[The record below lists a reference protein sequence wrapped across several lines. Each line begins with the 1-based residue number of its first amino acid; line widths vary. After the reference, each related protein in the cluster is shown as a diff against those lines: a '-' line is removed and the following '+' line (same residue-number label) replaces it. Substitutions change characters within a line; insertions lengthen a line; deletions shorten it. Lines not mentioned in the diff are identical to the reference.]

1 MLAYPKTYYMGSPF
15 HLINFPERAI
25 LGIVLLCSFWASSL
39 FGDKVTQS
47 VIVASIEGE
56 VSSLNLIDDF
66 KVNMSSSYVGKKISA
81 KTILTTGKTGKVTL
95 LFSNGTLITI
105 KPGSRFYLRKYNQ
118 LEAVVENLTP
128 PGELEEE
135 PTKSELSAHLDF
147 GDLIVKAPK
156 LKKGSSMNLSSP
168 IGTAGIRGTM
178 FQFMAVRNSVT
189 GDIMGGIN
197 LVSGDID
204 FTDTDGNLVTILSGQ
219 SIQLAT
225 GKLGESVASQT
236 GELVDLSSTYGPALT
251 EDGALPPPISSIFP
265 NLNLDGESDDESAS
279 EDGGSFDEPMV
290 VGPSAGDLDFI
301 HEIASEVFFAIGE
314 SEQVSSDFTFE
325 SIQMAPPVEAPLP
338 EVEAPSAPAAVTGE
352 TAAGGNID
360 RFLGLPPELSLRDQT
375 AAGSPNAD
383 PLFQVLSEGSL
394 IVAEFRSPDEGLTWA
409 DLDPGVSA
417 FDFLDNDIESAVI
430 LSNVPD
436 IVLENP
442 ADAPGVGESVINNV
456 VYQVTDFRNSSTSIS
471 REVEVVATRPS
482 IEPLPSLPE
491 IPFTDPN
498 NVFIDWINKIKV
510 FDVRGQQL
518 SYSASAKSN
527 SFYLSIDPTSYIFTN
542 NSNTDFQIIAKD
554 WRGLS
559 TVSNPQTLSVRA
571 QLPEVTG
578 ENLYVELS
586 DQPLSS
592 IPHNI
597 SGVDE
602 FGNEINSSS
611 ITLLNARDSS
621 GSEFGSN
628 TLIYSLPK
636 QIYTLIYLVE
646 DTRGIATEV
655 TRSLTISATAPSFE
669 ENGKPF
675 ESNATWLSG
684 YSSPTLEYTDP
695 LDEFENWI
703 NSQKVTDIAGSEVV
717 ITPEIVSYSNGAM
730 PEFVSPY
737 KTSPSGSYEIK
748 FTAIDSR
755 FIENVTHPDWEA
767 DLTSIYNTSLTII
780 STPPTLEITN
790 GGWRDGLIFDP
801 DHDKLIEYLVKPQTQ
816 YLEFDASSDDGIFSI
831 LPGSGEVSRKVYMKA
846 TAFDGTDISNTL
858 EINGTII
865 TADTTFGVNYD
876 VDPVNTLTN
885 LTVSIDDSSHRG
897 IQSGGQIVEANFNV
911 KLVDKLG
918 PFLKI
923 PEGLE
928 PFLIEGSRDQAFP
941 VPRIEIIDNYYS
953 QNSIEAHLGV
963 IVSSNYYLDFN
974 HTQYPDAVSDW
985 LVDTNQDPDLSA
997 NGILAFSGFYSNYL
1011 SYSGS
1016 GIVDPNDN
1024 SARNTVQLDV
1034 NITDSVNPTVQLVS
1048 GSPYYVDLSQTTNY
1062 PHNDIGGSGG
1072 GSLFAD
1078 PGVQI
1083 SENLYVHEFGESLI
1097 QLSDGRVIGDLLGS
1111 LANANDLFTVIV
1123 QAYAE
1128 DNVTL
1133 TGDLNNSIQSILENY
1148 DYNTDPYK
1156 YHVTYTF
1163 TDRAGNSATASRDFE
1178 FTNDPNAPSI
1188 INFYRA
1194 DGNTTN
1200 IYETEVDV
1208 SNGNEIIPDVFGYYA
1223 VSSGNVNVSIST
1235 QAYYLQSNDNNTTIG
1250 GISADSIN
1258 YFYNELN
1265 GLDYFVDSSGN
1276 HIAKDTDGYPKHI
1289 VRYTAQN
1296 QFGEEYV
1303 FDLEIRVQDIES
1315 PTFNFSQATTITLEG
1330 GYPYTDDFAD
1340 INSSLQDNYFSVSS
1354 LNLIRTITKS
1364 EISYTDPSGDDPF
1377 DDFSNIGFWEVGT
1390 YTITYSASDDL
1401 NNTTSKTRTII
1412 VQDTIA
1418 PHIALIPSTYTNGQ
1432 NLTASSDLVSVNPL
1446 LDTPEDL
1453 IGSVN
1458 GSYTSLVFNSTDP
1471 FVNLPS
1477 STDVVLKY
1485 SEANSSLFSS
1495 SEVNLEI
1502 NATTEVFD
1510 DGVTGRQNASSH
1522 QELHVDSGNY
1532 GRTKLWY
1539 SAFALKEN
1547 GTVYFRD
1554 PGVYVENNT
1563 SETVEIYSK
1572 IHNLSLSD
1580 NGELVSFSVSYYSGD
1595 NSIELAR
1602 EYSFVD
1608 EISPLITLTPDTT
1621 ENLLIELEAGA
1632 QLADLDDTNPPDL
1645 WDYDLNTSAPAQ
1657 SSPLSTT
1664 SYDARDGVLTSS
1676 IQRTL
1681 YELGSQ
1687 TGISLPLSTNN
1698 SHLNRRFKVFY
1709 SVSDS
1714 EGNEANA
1721 SRYYIVRDTT
1731 PPTITN
1737 NISDEVVIDY
1747 LSSDASS
1754 LANAQTRMLQNLSAV
1769 DNSSGVEI
1777 DANLDI
1783 VNNRTKWD
1791 VNITKPDGGSFDP
1804 ISVFPPAEGGDGY
1817 NVLINVTDESNNTSS
1832 NYSRTLIVRDYT
1844 APSFTMVGPSIIH
1857 DFFRYGSRLP
1867 SIGTED
1873 LHQDRPGSPDF
1884 NGSGFGSGAHRLM
1897 LADYSF
1903 VDPGI
1908 YAEDAS
1914 FSLDEYPD
1922 FDGDGIGEA
1931 HAMIFVEPDQNWPDP
1946 LTVGIIYCK
1955 STFDTTNIGSI
1966 QNQFVAG
1973 TNTLLDQNSSIKFD
1987 DNASVSSAEITLRTI
2002 NYRVKDGWGNTNDVN
2017 RTIYIYESNW
2027 ASASKAFYA
2036 TPLSKYSTDGN
2047 FSDLDDLSVAETDY
2061 DGDGVSDFWEIA
2073 LGTRLDDASDTPAF
2087 NFSDPAAFTG
2097 VNISNLK
2104 ANIDSIKSNPQYSA
2118 LLGVDNYLE
2127 FNGTVPTP

>member
-1 MLAYPKTYYMGSPF
+1 MGSPF
-15 HLINFPERAI
+15 HLINFPKRAL
-25 LGIVLLCSFWASSL
+25 LGIVFFCSFLIASL

-66 KVNMSSSYVGKKISA
+66 KVNMSSSYVGKKISP
-81 KTILTTGKTGKVTL
+81 KTILTTGKTGKVSL

-105 KPGSRFYLRKYNQ
+105 KPGSRFYLRKYKQ
-118 LEAVVENLTP
+118 LEAVVEDLAP
-128 PGELEEE
+128 PGKLEEE

-178 FQFMAVRNSVT
+178 FQFMAVRNPVT

-197 LVSGDID
+197 LVSGDIE
-204 FTDTDGNLVTILSGQ
+204 FTDTDGNTVTILSGQ

-225 GKLGESVASQT
+225 SKLGESVASQT

-251 EDGALPPPISSIFP
+251 EAGALPPPISSIFP
-265 NLNLDGESDDESAS
+265 NLNLSGDSDEDDSGEE
-279 EDGGSFDEPMV
+279 GSFDEPMV

-338 EVEAPSAPAAVTGE
+338 EVEAPSAPASVTGE
-352 TAAGGNID
+352 TVAGGNID
-360 RFLGLPPELSLRDQT
+360 RFLGLPPELSLRDQA
-375 AAGSPNAD
+375 AAGTPNAD
-383 PLFQVLSEGSL
+383 PLFQVLSGGSR

-436 IVLENP
+436 IVLDNP
-442 ADAPGVGESVINNV
+442 ADAPGVGESVVYNV

-471 REVEVVATRPS
+471 KEVEVVATRPT
-482 IEPLPSLPE
+482 IQPLPTLPD

-498 NVFIDWINKIKV
+498 DVFMDWINQIQV

-518 SYSASAKSN
+518 SYSASAKDD
-527 SFYLSIDPTSYIFTN
+527 SFYLSLDPTSYISTN

-554 WRGLS
+554 WRGLT
-559 TVSNPQTLSVRA
+559 TVSSTQTLSIRA

-621 GSEFGSN
+621 GSVFGPD

-636 QIYTLIYLVE
+636 QIYTLTYLVE
-646 DTRGIATEV
+646 DTRDIATEV
-655 TRSLTISATAPSFE
+655 TRTLTISANAPSFE
-669 ENGKPF
+669 DDGKPF
-675 ESNATWLSG
+675 ESNATWLTGS
-684 YSSPTLEYTDP
+684 SSPTLEYTDP
-695 LDEFENWI
+695 LDEFGNWI
-703 NSQKVTDIAGSEVV
+703 NSQKVTDFAGSEVV
-717 ITPEIVSYSNGAM
+717 ITPEIVSYSNGAI
-730 PEFVSPY
+730 PEFVAPY
-737 KTSPSGSYEIK
+737 KTLPSGSYEIK

-767 DLTSIYNTSLTII
+767 DLTSIYNTSFTII

-801 DHDKLIEYLVKPQTQ
+801 TGENTGDKFIEYLVKPQPQ
-816 YLEFDASSDDGIFSI
+816 YLKFDPSSDDGIFSI
-831 LPGSGEVSRKVYMKA
+831 LPKPEGGGESRKVYIKA
-846 TAFDGTDISNTL
+846 TAFDGTDISASIQIENNKTSNKL
-858 EINGTII
+858 YI
-865 TADTTFGVNYD
+865 TSESTFGVDYD

-885 LTVSIDDSSHRG
+885 LTVSIDDSSHRE
-897 IQSGGQIVEANFNV
+897 IQGGGQIVEANFNV

-923 PEGLE
+923 PDGLE
-928 PFLIEGSRDQAFP
+928 PFSIEGTRGQAFP

-953 QNSIEAHLGV
+953 QNDIETPGV
-963 IVSSNYYLDFN
+963 SVTPNYYLDFN
-974 HTQYPDAVSDW
+974 HTQYPDSVSDW
-985 LVDTNQDPDLSA
+985 LVDTNENPDLSVD
-997 NGILAFSGFYSNYL
+997 GILAFSGFYSDYL
-1011 SYSGS
+1011 TYSAISDPS
-1016 GIVDPNDN
+1016 GNQ
-1024 SARNTVQLDV
+1024 ARNSIQLDI
-1034 NITDSVNPTVQLVS
+1034 NITDSVSPTVQLIS
-1048 GSPYYVDLSQTTNY
+1048 GTPYYVDLSQTTNY
-1062 PHNDIGGSGG
+1062 PNNNLGGSAG

-1083 SENLYVHEFGESLI
+1083 SENLFVHEFGESSI
-1097 QLSDGRVIGDLLGS
+1097 QLSDGRVIGALLGS
-1111 LANANDLFTVIV
+1111 LANANDRFTVIV

-1133 TGDLNNSIQSILENY
+1133 SEDLNNSIESILENY

-1156 YHVTYTF
+1156 YKVTYSF

-1194 DGNTTN
+1194 DGNSTN

-1208 SNGNEIIPDVFGYYA
+1208 SNGNEIIPDVFGYFS
-1223 VSSGNVNVSIST
+1223 VSSGNVNVSISSQT
-1235 QAYYLQSNDNNTTIG
+1235 YYQQSIDNNTTN
-1250 GISADSIN
+1250 GILGNSIN
-1258 YFYNELN
+1258 YFYNDLTDVE
-1265 GLDYFVDSSGN
+1265 YFIDSSGN
-1276 HIAKDTDGYPKHI
+1276 LIAKDTDGYPKHI

-1296 QFGEEYV
+1296 QFGDEYV
-1303 FDLEIRVQDIES
+1303 YDLEIRVKDIEG

-1330 GYPYTDDFAD
+1330 GYPYTDDFDD
-1340 INSSLQDNYFSVSS
+1340 INSSLQDNYFSVSR
-1354 LNLIRTITKS
+1354 LNLIRTITKGG
-1364 EISYTDPSGDDPF
+1364 ISYTDPSGDDPF
-1377 DDFSNIGFWEVGT
+1377 DDFSNIGFWDVGT
-1390 YTITYSASDDL
+1390 YTVTYTASDDL
-1401 NNTTSKTRTII
+1401 NNTTTKTRTII

-1418 PHIALIPSTYTNGQ
+1418 PHIALVPSTYTNGQ

-1446 LDTPEDL
+1446 LFTPEDL
-1453 IGSVN
+1453 IGSVY
-1458 GSYTSLVFNSTDP
+1458 GSYTSLVFSSTDP

-1502 NATTEVFD
+1502 NDTTEVFD
-1510 DGVTGRQNASSH
+1510 DDVTGRQNESSH
-1522 QELHVDSGNY
+1522 EERNVDSGNY

-1621 ENLLIELEAGA
+1621 ENLLIELEAGV
-1632 QLADLDDTNPPDL
+1632 QLTDLDDTTPPDL
-1645 WDYDLNTSAPAQ
+1645 WDYDLNASAPAQ
-1657 SSPLSTT
+1657 FSPLSTT
-1664 SYDARDGVLTSS
+1664 SYDARDGVLTGS

-1681 YELGSQ
+1681 YLVGSQ
-1687 TGISLPLSTNN
+1687 NGISLPLSTNN
-1698 SHLNRRFKVFY
+1698 SHLNSRFKVFY

-1737 NISDEVVIDY
+1737 TTSDEVVIDY

-1754 LANAQTRMLQNLSAV
+1754 LANAQTRMLQNLSAD
-1769 DNSSGVEI
+1769 DNGSGVEI
-1777 DANLDI
+1777 DANLDT
-1783 VNNRTKWD
+1783 VVDRAKWV
-1791 VNITKPDGGSFDP
+1791 VNITKPDGSSFVP
-1804 ISVFPPAEGGDGY
+1804 GSVFPSADGGSGY
-1817 NVLINVTDESNNTSS
+1817 NVLITVTDESNNISS
-1832 NYSRTLIVRDYT
+1832 NYDRTLIVRDNT

-1867 SIGTED
+1867 TIGTED

-1931 HAMIFVEPDQNWPDP
+1931 HAMIFVDPDQNWPDP
-1946 LTVGIIYCK
+1946 LTTGIIYCK
-1955 STFDTTNIGSI
+1955 STFNTTTIAEI
-1966 QNQFVAG
+1966 QNQFA
-1973 TNTLLDQNSSIKFD
+1973 TSNNSLLEVNSSVRLD
-1987 DNASVSSAEITLRTI
+1987 DNSVLSAEITQRII
-2002 NYRVKDGWGNTNDVN
+2002 NYRVKDGWGNVNDIN
-2017 RTIYIYESNW
+2017 RTIYIYESSW
-2027 ASASKAFYA
+2027 ASVGKAFYA
-2036 TPLSKYSTDGN
+2036 TPLSKYSSDSN

-2073 LGTRLDDASDTPAF
+2073 LGTRFDDASDIPAF
-2087 NFSDPAAFTG
+2087 DFSSPAAFSG